1 MIELHGES
9 RVCSQV
15 SGPLAWVEIDL
26 SAIGHNVGR
35 VVELVGPGVDVL
47 AVVKDD
53 AYGHGAF
60 RVAQAALDHGATWL
74 GVASPNEGISLRRSG
89 IREPILVLGWTPPWQ
104 AENTVGNDLVATVF
118 AIEGA
123 AALSQ
128 AAGHLGRTAC
138 VHIKVDTG
146 MGRLGLLPHEV
157 LPFLRHASSLPA
169 MQVDGIFT
177 HMASADDADLSY
189 TRRQLGRF
197 GEVLSALRGEG
208 LLPPHVHAANSACIF
223 RLPESH
229 RNLVRLGLAMY
240 GLDPSPHAACPTGFV
255 PALAFKCRVTQV
267 RDLPRGSYVGYG
279 CTFRTRR
286 ASRVAVLPVGYAH
299 GFRRGP
305 ANWGWVLVNGERA
318 PIVGQVCMDQSMIDV
333 TDICSGGAGG
343 VQPGDVAVL
352 IGAQGKDCI
361 TADEVANRLG
371 TINYEVL
378 TQISARLPRVFVP
391 G

>member
-128 AAGHLGRTAC
+128 AAGHLGRTAR

-146 MGRLGLLPHEV
+146 MGRLGLLPDEV
-157 LPFLRHASSLPA
+157 LPFLRRVSRLPA
-169 MQVDGIFT
+169 LQVDGIFT

-197 GEVLSALRGEG
+197 GEVLSALRREG
-208 LLPPHVHAANSACIF
+208 LLPPHIHAANSACIL

-229 RNLVRLGLAMY
+229 HNLVRLGLAMY

-267 RDLPRGSYVGYG
+267 RDLPRGSYIGYG

-318 PIVGQVCMDQSMIDV
+318 PILGRVCMDQSMIDV
-333 TDICSGGAGG
+333 TDICGGEAGG

-352 IGAQGKDCI
+352 IGAQGKDRI
-361 TADEVANRLG
+361 TADDVAARLG

-378 TQISARLPRVFVP
+378 TGLSARLPRLFLR

>member
-1 MIELHGES
+1 MIELHGQS

-15 SGPLAWVEIDL
+15 SGPLAWVEIHL

-146 MGRLGLLPHEV
+146 MGRLGLLPDEV
-157 LPFLRHASSLPA
+157 LPFLRRVSRLPA
-169 MQVDGIFT
+169 LQVDGIFT

-208 LLPPHVHAANSACIF
+208 LLPPHIHAANSACIF
-223 RLPESH
+223 RLPES
-229 RNLVRLGLAMY
+229 RYNLVRLGLAMY

-255 PALAFKCRVTQV
+255 PALAFKCRVTQL
-267 RDLPRGSYVGYG
+267 RDLPRGSYIGYG

-318 PIVGQVCMDQSMIDV
+318 PILGRVCMDQSMIDV
-333 TDICSGGAGG
+333 TDICGGEAGG

-352 IGAQGKDCI
+352 IGAQGSDCI
-361 TADEVANRLG
+361 TADEVASRLG
-371 TINYEVL
+371 TINYEVI
-378 TQISARLPRVFVP
+378 TQVSARLPRLFLR

>member
-15 SGPLAWVEIDL
+15 SSPLAWVEIDL

-35 VVELVGPGVDVL
+35 VVELVGPAVDVL

-74 GVASPNEGISLRRSG
+74 GVASPNEGICLRRSG

-104 AENTVGNDLVATVF
+104 AENAVGNDLVATVF

-146 MGRLGLLPHEV
+146 MGRLGLLPDEV
-157 LPFLRHASSLPA
+157 IPFLRRVSRLPA
-169 MQVDGIFT
+169 LQVDGIFT

-197 GEVLSALRGEG
+197 GEVLSALRREG
-208 LLPPHVHAANSACIF
+208 LLPPHIHAANSACIF
-223 RLPESH
+223 RLPES
-229 RNLVRLGLAMY
+229 RYNLVRLGLAMY

-299 GFRRGP
+299 GFRRAP
-305 ANWGWVLVNGERA
+305 AHWGYVLVNGERA
-318 PIVGQVCMDQSMIDV
+318 PIAGQVCMDQSMIDV
-333 TDICSGGAGG
+333 TDICRGGAGG

-378 TQISARLPRVFVP
+378 TQVSARLPRVFVR